1 MRFASLF
8 VGFAAASFQLLLVSG
23 LSISEINGHKF
34 LSSYAGQVVAC
45 VKGMVTAKGPSGFW
59 IRSTT
64 LDLDYRSSNSI
75 YVFGSSAGKNLT
87 VGDVV
92 TLDATVSEYRSS
104 STYLFL
110 TELTAPKN
118 VTVIDRGANV
128 TPIVIGEWLLKWPL
142 TERYTSLDKGD
153 VFGLPNNSSQISVQN
168 PSLQPLIY
176 GLDFWE
182 SMCGELVTVR
192 KPTAI
197 AKPNSYGDTWVV
209 GSWRTSGRNKRGG
222 LTLTDGGIS
231 LSDSLNPSL
240 EASR

>member
-1 MRFASLF
+1 MRFSPLF
-8 VGFAAASFQLLLVSG
+8 VGFVAALFQFWLASG
-23 LSISEINGHKF
+23 LSISEINGHRF
-34 LSSYAGQVVAC
+34 LSSYAGQSVTG
-45 VKGMVTAKGPSGFW
+45 VKGVVTAKGPSGFW

-64 LDLDYRSSNSI
+64 LDLDHRSSNSI
-75 YVFGSSAGKNLT
+75 YVFGSTSRKNLT
-87 VGDVV
+87 TGDVI

-104 STYLFL
+104 SAYLYL

-118 VTVIDRGANV
+118 IAVVAREAKV
-128 TPIVIGEWLLKWPL
+128 TPIVIGEWLLKWPP

-153 VFGLPNNSSQISVQN
+153 IFELPNNSSQVSVQN

-209 GSWRTSGRNKRGG
+209 GSWRASGRNKRGG
-222 LTLTDGGIS
+222 LTLTDGGKVSFHVESTIRS
-231 LSDSLNPSL
+231 IC
-240 EASR
+240 